1 MGFLK
6 SIRFS
11 IFISL
16 LMLLSSANIHAAN
29 DLIVV
34 ANTNKKNLTLTKVQ
48 VKNLFMRRA
57 FKYELEPVI
66 LPQEHMLRILFN
78 TKIVG
83 LTESRIQSYWAQMRF
98 SGRKVEPMEIESE
111 GLIIEFLLKNKGSI
125 AYLSGNTR
133 VPDELTI
140 VYSTD

>member
-6 SIRFS
+6 ST
-11 IFISL
+11 IFL
-16 LMLLSSANIHAAN
+16 LLITILIALPSVYTHAAN
-29 DLIVV
+29 GLIIV
-34 ANTNKKNLTLTKVQ
+34 ANTDNKDLSLTKVQ

-57 FKYELEPVI
+57 FTYELEPVI
-66 LPQEHMLRILFN
+66 LPQDHMIRVLFN

-98 SGRKVEPMEIESE
+98 SGRKIEPKQLNTE
-111 GLIIEFLLKNKGSI
+111 GLIIEYLLKNKGSI
-125 AYLSGNTR
+125 AYLSGNTI
-133 VPDELTI
+133 VPDDLSI

>member
-1 MGFLK
+1 
-6 SIRFS
+6 
-11 IFISL
+11 
-16 LMLLSSANIHAAN
+16 MLLPSVNSHAA
-29 DLIVV
+29 DDFIIV
-34 ANTNKKNLTLTKVQ
+34 ANTDDKDLTLTKVQ

-66 LPQEHMLRILFN
+66 LPPGHMLRILFN

-98 SGRKVEPMEIESE
+98 SGRKVEPTQITTER
-111 GLIIEFLLKNKGSI
+111 LIIEYLLKNKGSI
-125 AYLSGNTR
+125 AYLSGNTII
-133 VPDELTI
+133 PENLTI